1 MAVVAQLV
9 ALLGFSFVSSFTPGP
24 NNILLWASGATF
36 GFRRTVP
43 HVLGTAVGIGAMA
56 LVAGAGVA
64 ALVSSVPQLGVAMR
78 LAGSVYLVWL
88 AWQIVRSG
96 ALKQESVARPLGVRG
111 AMAFQVLNP
120 KAWIFALGAMTTFRP
135 DDLAVV
141 PGTLLVALAMMS
153 MIVPTASVWAGAGDV
168 MSRWLSGERTRRVV
182 SVVLGAM
189 VVGTIV
195 LVWI

>member
-1 MAVVAQLV
+1 MAQLV

-36 GFRRTVP
+36 GFRRTLP
-43 HVLGTAVGIGAMA
+43 HVVGTALGIGVMA
-56 LVAGAGVA
+56 IVSGAGIA
-64 ALVSSVPQLGVAMR
+64 ALVSSVPQVGVGMR

-96 ALKQESVARPLGVRG
+96 ALKQGSVARPLGVGG

-135 DDLAVV
+135 EALPVMTGTVV
-141 PGTLLVALAMMS
+141 VALVMMS
-153 MIVPTASVWAGAGDV
+153 MIIPAASVWAGAGDA
-168 MSRWLSGERTRRVV
+168 MSRWMSGERTRRAV

-189 VVGTIV
+189 VIGTIV
-195 LVWI
+195 LVWL

>member
-1 MAVVAQLV
+1 VAQLV

-24 NNILLWASGATF
+24 NNVLLWASGATF

-43 HVLGTAVGIGAMA
+43 HVIGTALGLGAMA
-56 LVAGAGVA
+56 LVSGAGIA
-64 ALVSSVPQLGVAMR
+64 AVVSSVPQLGVAMR

-96 ALKQESVARPLGVRG
+96 ALKQGSVARPLGVGG

-135 DDLAVV
+135 EALPVV
-141 PGTLLVALAMMS
+141 TGTFLVALAMMS
-153 MIVPTASVWAGAGDV
+153 MIIPAASVWAGAGDA

-182 SVVLGAM
+182 SLVLGAM
-189 VVGTIV
+189 VIGTIV
-195 LVWI
+195 LVWV

>member
-1 MAVVAQLV
+1 VAQLV

-36 GFRRTVP
+36 GFRRTIP
-43 HVLGTAVGIGAMA
+43 HVVGTALGLGAMA
-56 LVAGAGVA
+56 LVAGAGIA

-78 LAGSVYLVWL
+78 LAGSVYLIWL
-88 AWQIVRSG
+88 AWQIVRAG
-96 ALKQESVARPLGVRG
+96 TLEAGSVARPLGVGG
-111 AMAFQVLNP
+111 AMGFQVVNP

-135 DDLAVV
+135 ESLPVV
-141 PGTLLVALAMMS
+141 PGTLLVALAMIA
-153 MIVPTASVWAGAGDV
+153 MIIPAASVWAWAGEA

-189 VVGTIV
+189 VIGTIV

>member
-1 MAVVAQLV
+1 MAQLV

-24 NNILLWASGATF
+24 NNVLLWASGATF
-36 GFRRTVP
+36 GFRRTLP
-43 HVLGTAVGIGAMA
+43 HVLGTALGIGLMA
-56 LVAGAGVA
+56 IVAGAGIA
-64 ALVSSVPQLGVAMR
+64 ALVSSVPQLGTAMR

-88 AWQIVRSG
+88 AWQIVRSE
-96 ALKQESVARPLGVRG
+96 ALKEGSVARPLGIAG

-135 DDLAVV
+135 EALPVV
-141 PGTLLVALAMMS
+141 TGTVLVALAMMS
-153 MIVPTASVWAGAGDV
+153 MIIPTASIWAGAGEA
-168 MSRWLSGERTRRVV
+168 MSRWLSGERTRRIV

-189 VVGTIV
+189 VVATIV

>member
-1 MAVVAQLV
+1 MPQLL
-9 ALLGFSFVSSFTPGP
+9 ALLGFSFVSAFTPGP

-43 HVLGTAVGIGAMA
+43 HVLGTAIGIGAMA

-64 ALVSSVPQLGVAMR
+64 ALVASVPQLGVVMR
-78 LAGSVYLVWL
+78 FAGSVYLVWL

-96 ALKQESVARPLGVRG
+96 ALKEGSVARPLGIGG

-135 DDLAVV
+135 EALPVV
-141 PGTLLVALAMMS
+141 PGTALVALAMMA
-153 MIVPTASVWAGAGDV
+153 MIIPAAAAWAGAGEA
-168 MSRWLSGERTRRVV
+168 MSRWLSGDRTRRVV

-189 VVGTIV
+189 VIGTIV
-195 LVWI
+195 IVWI

>member
-1 MAVVAQLV
+1 MAQLV

-36 GFRRTVP
+36 GFRRTLP
-43 HVLGTAVGIGAMA
+43 HVVGTALGIGVMA
-56 LVAGAGVA
+56 IVSGAGIA
-64 ALVSSVPQLGVAMR
+64 ALVSSVPQVGVGMR

-96 ALKQESVARPLGVRG
+96 ALKQGSVARPLGVGG

-135 DDLAVV
+135 EALPVMTGTVV
-141 PGTLLVALAMMS
+141 VALVMMS
-153 MIVPTASVWAGAGDV
+153 MIIPAASVWAGAGDA
-168 MSRWLSGERTRRVV
+168 MSRWLSGERTRRAV

-189 VVGTIV
+189 VIGTIV

>member
-1 MAVVAQLV
+1 MAQLV

-36 GFRRTVP
+36 GFRRTLP
-43 HVLGTAVGIGAMA
+43 HVVGTALGIGVMA
-56 LVAGAGVA
+56 IVSGAGIA
-64 ALVSSVPQLGVAMR
+64 ALVSSVPQVGVGMR

-88 AWQIVRSG
+88 AWRIVRSG
-96 ALKQESVARPLGVRG
+96 ALKQGSVARPLGVGG

-135 DDLAVV
+135 EALPVMTGTVV
-141 PGTLLVALAMMS
+141 VALVMMS
-153 MIVPTASVWAGAGDV
+153 MIIPAASVWAGAGDA
-168 MSRWLSGERTRRVV
+168 MSRWLSGERTRRAV

-189 VVGTIV
+189 VIGTIV

>member
-1 MAVVAQLV
+1 MAQLV

-43 HVLGTAVGIGAMA
+43 HVVGTALGIGAMA
-56 LVAGAGVA
+56 VVAGAGIA

-78 LAGSVYLVWL
+78 VAGSVYLVWL

-96 ALKQESVARPLGVRG
+96 ALKAGSVARPLGVGG

-135 DDLAVV
+135 EALPVAT
-141 PGTLLVALAMMS
+141 GTVLVALAMMS
-153 MIVPTASVWAGAGDV
+153 MIVPAASVWAGAGEA

-189 VVGTIV
+189 ILGTIV

>member
-1 MAVVAQLV
+1 MAQLL

-24 NNILLWASGATF
+24 NNVLLWASGATF

-43 HVLGTAVGIGAMA
+43 HVLGTALGIGAMA

-96 ALKQESVARPLGVRG
+96 ALKQGSVARPLGVGG

-135 DDLAVV
+135 DALPVV
-141 PGTLLVALAMMS
+141 TGTLLVALAMMS
-153 MIVPTASVWAGAGDV
+153 MIIPAAAVWAGAGEA